1 MKSTCWDTR
10 ATDSIIKS
18 GQKDTEATIYYADK
32 KKLDWMLFAADTEKA
47 FDSVDHN
54 FIFATLTKFD
64 FCDDFVKWV
73 TVPLKGAK
81 SCLVNI
87 VV

>member
-1 MKSTCWDTR
+1 MTKR
-10 ATDSIIKS
+10 
-18 GQKDTEATIYYADK
+18 Y
-32 KKLDWMLFAADTEKA
+32 LDWMSFAADTEKA

-54 FIFATLTKFD
+54 FIFATLTKFG

-73 TVPLKGAK
+73 IVPFKGAK

-87 VV
+87 VVSTGFINIYGERDKHLSFEL